1 MEAIFQN
8 MQWTVTKSGMES
20 RHHAPLYRIPA
31 ERLLETHGG
40 GYFWPDHMARKP
52 WVIRQA
58 FIEAYVAA
66 LEALRPEFDRASLNE
81 AVERAR
87 YTTPE

>member
-1 MEAIFQN
+1 METIFQN
-8 MQWTVTKSGMES
+8 MQWTVTRSGMES
-20 RHHAPLYRIPA
+20 RHHVPPYRIPV
-31 ERLLETHGG
+31 ERLLETHDGR
-40 GYFWPDHMARKP
+40 YYWPIHMASKP
-52 WVIRQA
+52 WVIGQA

-87 YTTPE
+87 YLSH